1 MDNHI
6 NSLNNLRASLN
17 LNLLKNKRKIEV
29 NWLEGEKKKRREE
42 MNIKFIVMETSL
54 FHVKL
59 KREY

>member
-1 MDNHI
+1 M
-6 NSLNNLRASLN
+6 N